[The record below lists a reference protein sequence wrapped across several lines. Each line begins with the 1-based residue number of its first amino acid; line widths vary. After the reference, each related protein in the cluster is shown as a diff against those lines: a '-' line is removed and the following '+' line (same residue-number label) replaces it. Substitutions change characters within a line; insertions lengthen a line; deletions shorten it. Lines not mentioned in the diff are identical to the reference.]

1 MIQNRRALFL
11 VLCVCFLFFVFF
23 PKSALYEK
31 VKCWLFFCSA
41 AYFKGPQCR
50 AELAGDVPRPA
61 SLGTETLCPQ
71 SLTGKQRL
79 GCRTAHFV
87 PTGRLSVLSAG
98 FHSLFWWRN
107 LKQECS
113 LWRLRAECCGERG
126 IDRKVCNLAD
136 TTGEK
141 SERSSR
147 SPSRREEAVATD
159 NFRCDKRKVLVK
171 NRTKECMMK

>member
-1 MIQNRRALFL
+1 MIQNRRPLFL
-11 VLCVCFLFFVFF
+11 VLCVCVFFVFF
-23 PKSALYEK
+23 KSALYEK
-31 VKCWLFFCSA
+31 AKRWLFFCSA

-50 AELAGDVPRPA
+50 AELAGDVPRPV
-61 SLGTETLCPQ
+61 SLDTETLCPQ

-87 PTGRLSVLSAG
+87 PSGRLSVLSAG

-113 LWRLRAECCGERG
+113 LWRLWAECCGERG
-126 IDRKVCNLAD
+126 IDRKVCNHAG
-136 TTGEK
+136 TTVEK
-141 SERSSR
+141 FERSSG
-147 SPSRREEAVATD
+147 SPSRREEAAATD

-171 NRTKECMMK
+171 TGQNNAR

>member
-11 VLCVCFLFFVFF
+11 VLCVCVVFF

-31 VKCWLFFCSA
+31 AKCWLFFCSA

-50 AELAGDVPRPA
+50 AELAGDVPRPV

-71 SLTGKQRL
+71 SLTGKQKRKQRL

-113 LWRLRAECCGERG
+113 LWRLWAECCGERG

-147 SPSRREEAVATD
+147 SPSRREEAAATD
-159 NFRCDKRKVLVK
+159 NFKCDKRKVLVK
-171 NRTKECMMK
+171 TGQKNA